1 MCRIKYEEWEGEEV
15 KEKVIHSIEGIWR
28 IKFPTHLSIYNKMF
42 WSIHIAELNGIS
54 HTGHSEAKTLGQGCL
69 GDLFPW
75 ELLDL
80 TLQFILWGEGQLSE

>member
-1 MCRIKYEEWEGEEV
+1 MKRGEGGGG
-15 KEKVIHSIEGIWR
+15 KGGGGRGRKGEGYPFHGGNL
-28 IKFPTHLSIYNKMF
+28 KAHLSIYNKMF

-80 TLQFILWGEGQLSE
+80 TLQFILQGEGQLSE